1 MTTPTHSRG
10 HVVLLVENESVPTDK
25 RVWNEGQIL
34 RQAGYTVTIVCP
46 IGSDGRDPE
55 TSLELEGISIRRFP
69 LDRATGGVKDYL
81 REYAQALTR
90 MSRIVW
96 TLDGPIKAIHV
107 ANPPDFLFLVSLVP
121 KVRWGTKLVFDHHD
135 LTPELFTTRF
145 GSSGLVGKVV
155 RAVERVNFKM
165 ADAVVSTNESYRKI
179 ALGRGGKRPEQVRVV
194 RNARDLATFARVE
207 PDAALKR
214 GRKHLAVYVGVM
226 GHQDGA
232 DCAVRVAAHYRHDL
246 GRNDLQVAFVGDGD
260 ALQDCVALAQ
270 QLDVTDMIDFA
281 GWQDT
286 EGVLHYLSTADV
298 GLATDPPNALN
309 DHSTMIKVIE
319 YLAVGL
325 PVVSFDLSESI
336 VTAGDAAL
344 YARDGDCLEMAQNL
358 ATLIDDAEL
367 RAELGERGLERSRG
381 PLSWATARN
390 ELLAT
395 YEFLLGD

>member
-1 MTTPTHSRG
+1 LTSPVAPGG

-34 RQAGYTVTIVCP
+34 RQAGYSVTIVCP
-46 IGSDGRDPE
+46 IGADGRDPE
-55 TSLELEGISIRRFP
+55 TSIELEGISIRRFP
-69 LDRATGGVKDYL
+69 LDRATGGVKEYL
-81 REYAQALTR
+81 REYAQALLR
-90 MSRIVW
+90 MSAIVW
-96 TLDGPIKAIHV
+96 RINGPIKAIHV

-121 KVRWGTKLVFDHHD
+121 KLRWGTKLIFDHHD

-145 GSSGLVGKVV
+145 GSSGLVGRIV
-155 RAVERVNFKM
+155 RAVERINFKV
-165 ADAVVSTNESYRKI
+165 ADAVVSTNESYRTI

-194 RNARDLATFARVE
+194 RNARELETFTRVQ
-207 PDAALKR
+207 PDASLKR

-232 DCAVRVAAHYRHDL
+232 DCAVRAAAHYRHDL

-260 ALQDCVALAQ
+260 ALDDCVDLARD
-270 QLDVTDMIDFA
+270 LDVADMIDFA
-281 GWQDT
+281 GWQTT
-286 EGVLHYLSTADV
+286 ENVLRYLSTADV

-344 YARDGDCLEMAQNL
+344 YAANGDCLELARNL

-367 RAELGERGLERSRG
+367 RADLGERGLERSRG

-395 YEFLLGD
+395 YEFLLGA